1 MAYQNIKES
10 RVSRKFEELNR
21 SHQNENV
28 HVWSF
33 NGDFETQ
40 KSEKRSIA
48 YGFEWVKNKVLSSAF
63 SQELILNGS
72 QITGFSDPTSIP
84 TRYPSAGS
92 DYTSAAFYGN
102 FKWDLSPKTTLTAG
116 GRYTHTWLKARWEP
130 NGGVYPQWLF
140 DSPIGNLT
148 AIDNVNDALTG
159 SLSITYRP
167 SRSWQLNF
175 LASSG
180 FRSPNIDDLG
190 KIRES
195 RGILL
200 IPNPTLKPEYA
211 NNLDFGISYFTP
223 NKKGAFALRLYST
236 FLTNYIGRQFAPN
249 YTDQLTGHVMELRF
263 DEDIVQTQIN
273 DNMGAASIH
282 GASFEGKW
290 NLTPHLTVSSDLT
303 FTRTDFIEGFGPLP
317 SILPFYGANMLQ
329 YNKDKLSI
337 RIRNRFSSA
346 KNPEDYSLG
355 GEDGLDETPVELNS
369 EGFPQFIG
377 TPSWSIFNL
386 SGSYAWTEQLVI
398 RAGLENVFDVHYRE
412 FASGISASGRSLMFG
427 ASLDF

>member
-1 MAYQNIKES
+1 
-10 RVSRKFEELNR
+10 
-21 SHQNENV
+21 
-28 HVWSF
+28 
-33 NGDFETQ
+33 
-40 KSEKRSIA
+40 
-48 YGFEWVKNKVLSSAF
+48 
-63 SQELILNGS
+63 
-72 QITGFSDPTSIP
+72 
-84 TRYPSAGS
+84 
-92 DYTSAAFYGN
+92 
-102 FKWDLSPKTTLTAG
+102 
-116 GRYTHTWLKARWEP
+116 
-130 NGGVYPQWLF
+130 
-140 DSPIGNLT
+140 
-148 AIDNVNDALTG
+148 
-159 SLSITYRP
+159 
-167 SRSWQLNF
+167 
-175 LASSG
+175 
-180 FRSPNIDDLG
+180 
-190 KIRES
+190 
-195 RGILL
+195 
-200 IPNPTLKPEYA
+200 
-211 NNLDFGISYFTP
+211 
-223 NKKGAFALRLYST
+223 
-236 FLTNYIGRQFAPN
+236 
-249 YTDQLTGHVMELRF
+249 MELRF

-386 SGSYAWTEQLVI
+386 SGSYAWTEQLVL